1 MNDLLTLIDMVGQ
14 NFVFCLRMVGLLVAI
29 HFLNISSGGALMVL
43 GIIPRRWY
51 GLLGILFS
59 PFIHGSFTHLLFNSL
74 PLIVLVNVLML
85 GGDLQFFMIS
95 SQIAIIGGFLTWL
108 FGRDAVHI
116 GASGLI
122 LGYMGYVMV
131 YGYLDPSM
139 MTTIILLVLLY
150 YIGGILMGLMPSDES
165 VSWEGH
171 VFGFIAGLVSAL
183 FSFFPEYYPQALA
196 GILEMP
202 GIWLYQLLKAYSLLS

>member
-1 MNDLLTLIDMVGQ
+1 MNDLVLLVNLIGQ
-14 NFVFCLRMVGLLVAI
+14 NFVFCLKIVMLLVAI
-29 HFLNISSGGALMVL
+29 HVLNISSGGALMIF

-51 GLLGILFS
+51 GLLGIIFS
-59 PFIHGSFTHLLFNSL
+59 PFLHGSFTHLLFNSL
-74 PLIVLVNVLML
+74 PLIILVNVLLL
-85 GGDLQFFMIS
+85 GGSLHFFIIS
-95 SQIAIIGGFLTWL
+95 SQIAIMGGVMTWL
-108 FGRDAVHI
+108 FGRDAIHI

-150 YIGGILMGLMPSDES
+150 YIGGILMGLMPSDEG

-171 VFGFIAGLVSAL
+171 VFGFIGGIVSGLFA
-183 FSFFPEYYPQALA
+183 FYPEYYPKAVSIVLDT
-196 GILEMP
+196 P
-202 GIWLYQLLKAYSLLS
+202 GIWLYELLQRYSLLS

>member
-1 MNDLLTLIDMVGQ
+1 MNDVVALIDLIGQ
-14 NFVFCLRMVGLLVAI
+14 NFIFCLKMVALLIAV
-29 HFLNISSGGALMVL
+29 HVLNISSGGALAVL

-74 PLIVLVNVLML
+74 PLIILVNVLL
-85 GGDLQFFMIS
+85 LTGELQFFIIS
-95 SQIAIIGGFLTWL
+95 SQIALMGGFLIWL
-108 FGRDAVHI
+108 LGRDAIHI

-139 MTTIILLVLLY
+139 MTTLILLVLLY
-150 YIGGILMGLMPSDES
+150 YIGGILIGLMPSDEG

-171 VFGFIAGLVSAL
+171 VFGFVAGIVSGL
-183 FSFFPEYYPQALA
+183 FSFYPEYYPQAVSIVLDT
-196 GILEMP
+196 P
-202 GIWLYQLLKAYSLLS
+202 GIWLYQWLQSYALLS